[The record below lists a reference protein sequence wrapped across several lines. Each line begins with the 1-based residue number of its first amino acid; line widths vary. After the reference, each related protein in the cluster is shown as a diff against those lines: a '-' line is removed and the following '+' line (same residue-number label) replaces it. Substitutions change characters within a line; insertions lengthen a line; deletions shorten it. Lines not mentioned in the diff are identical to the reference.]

1 MRVTVCYSKFI
12 NEIKKNM
19 GRWDSME
26 KNQTQYAIAK
36 TISGQEIKRLRKS
49 LGLTQKEFAQFVNVS
64 VKTVERWEIQ
74 KTPIRGEIV
83 TLCRLLRE
91 DCGCVERFQ
100 IPKRGEGIRLWYGQ
114 GEDIYTIIDVSPQHR
129 QVTVYNYTKDL
140 MRRAFGRIESP
151 SYEQYEAFLESRCF
165 PKNRDKMKL
174 MLEELNLPFYDPLM
188 IVEKTEGRMA
198 DDDFWLRLERN
209 EG

>member
-1 MRVTVCYSKFI
+1 MRQY
-12 NEIKKNM
+12 
-19 GRWDSME
+19 GE
-26 KNQTQYAIAK
+26 KPGGICHSDPHEK
-36 TISGQEIKRLRKS
+36 GLRKS

-74 KTPIRGEIV
+74 KTPIKGEIV
-83 TLCRLLRE
+83 TLCRLMRE
-91 DCGCVERFQ
+91 DSECVARYRVPAQKE
-100 IPKRGEGIRLWYGQ
+100 PLRLWYGQ